1 MLFPPLAVFLSSMGG
16 LAAGF
21 TGDVVNPERKNLLF
35 LSCLMRPIAI
45 APIENFRPRKRGCG
59 P

>member
-1 MLFPPLAVFLSSMGG
+1 MLFPPLAMFLPSIGG

-21 TGDVVNPERKNLLF
+21 TCDAVHPERKNLVF

-45 APIENFRPRKRGCG
+45 ASIENFRPRKCRCG